1 MEVGHVG
8 LFVRN
13 LDKMCEFY
21 IKYFGFTI
29 TDILRGP
36 ERAIAFLTTDPT
48 SHHQLVLVTGRPEG
62 EESKLMNQLSFRLKT
77 LAELQ
82 RVYAQFV
89 EDKVPELDPIT
100 HGIAWSVYLPDPE
113 GNRIEAYVDT
123 PWYITQ
129 PFRMVIDLGKPEAEL
144 FAETEALCRASAGFE
159 PVSGWTPRVAQQIR
173 SL

>member
-8 LFVRN
+8 LFVR
-13 LDKMCEFY
+13 DFDTMCEFY
-21 IKYFGFTI
+21 IRHFGFTV
-29 TDILRGP
+29 TDIMRGP
-36 ERAIAFLTTDPT
+36 ERSIAFLTTDPT

-62 EESKLMNQLSFRLKT
+62 EGSKLMNQLSFRLKT
-77 LAELQ
+77 LAELR

-89 EDKVPELDPIT
+89 DDGVEGLEPIT

-129 PFRMVIDLGKPEAEL
+129 PFRVPIDLAKSEADL
-144 FAETEALCRASAGFE
+144 LSETEALCSAAPGFE
-159 PVSGWTPRVAQQIR
+159 PVGDWTPRIAQKIR
-173 SL
+173 AL

>member
-8 LFVRN
+8 LFVRD
-13 LDKMCEFY
+13 LDRMCEFY
-21 IKYFGFTI
+21 IKYFGFAV
-29 TDILRGP
+29 TDFVRSP
-36 ERAIAFLTTDPT
+36 ERSITFLTTDPT
-48 SHHQLVLVTGRPEG
+48 SHHQFVLVTGRPEG
-62 EESKLMNQLSFRLKT
+62 ETPKLMNQLSFRLKT

-82 RVYAQFV
+82 RVYAQLV
-89 EDKVPELDPIT
+89 EDKVSGLDPIT

-129 PFRMVIDLGKPEAEL
+129 PFRAGIDLSKPEADL
-144 FAETEALCRASAGFE
+144 VAETEALCRASPGFE
-159 PVSGWTPRVAQQIR
+159 PVSAWTPRIAQQIR

>member
-8 LFVRN
+8 LFVRD

-21 IKYFGFTI
+21 IKYFGFAV
-29 TDILRGP
+29 TDSVRSP
-36 ERAIAFLTTDPT
+36 ERSIVFLTADPT
-48 SHHQLVLVTGRPEG
+48 SHHQFVLVTGRPDG
-62 EESKLMNQLSFRLKT
+62 EQPKLMNQLSFRLKT

-82 RVYAQFV
+82 RVYAQLV
-89 EDKVPELDPIT
+89 EDKVPSLDPIT

-129 PFRMVIDLGKPEAEL
+129 PFRTEIDLGKPEADL
-144 FAETEALCRASAGFE
+144 VAETEALCRASPGFE
-159 PVSGWTPRVAQQIR
+159 PVSAWTPRIAQQIR